1 MFAPNSNAV
10 RYGLSRFKE
19 VAEMAAR
26 KRASTQSKL
35 LNRAVKAGR
44 SALLQAQR
52 RLPPDVRKQIERT
65 VKDGQKT
72 VHAAIKQVELRL
84 DRTARQADLEK
95 AMKRLDEISKQ
106 VRNMAAAAAAA
117 RTAPPARKPA
127 TRNAATRKT
136 ARRSAASRKAT
147 PKKTA
152 TRAPRRAR
160 MRTRPNTVP
169 PPNPNPEGPDIG
181 ESFG

>member
-1 MFAPNSNAV
+1 
-10 RYGLSRFKE
+10 
-19 VAEMAAR
+19 MAAR

-44 SALLQAQR
+44 SALRQAQR

-72 VHAAIKQVELRL
+72 IHTAIKQVETRL

-95 AMKRLDEISKQ
+95 AMKRLDELSRQ

-117 RTAPPARKPA
+117 RTSGARPAP
-127 TRNAATRKT
+127 RKT
-136 ARRSAASRKAT
+136 
-147 PKKTA
+147 
-152 TRAPRRAR
+152 APRRAPTR
-160 MRTRPNTVP
+160 KSAARKPSTAKAAPARRATRRSTRTASGGQAPSAASEG
-169 PPNPNPEGPDIG
+169 NPTQSNGEG
-181 ESFG
+181 S